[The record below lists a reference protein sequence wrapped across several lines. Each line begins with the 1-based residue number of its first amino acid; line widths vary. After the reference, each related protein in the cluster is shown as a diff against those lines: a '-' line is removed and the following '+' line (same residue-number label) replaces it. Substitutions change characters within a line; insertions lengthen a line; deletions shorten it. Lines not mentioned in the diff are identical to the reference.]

1 MKAVKRMI
9 RNAAIALAACAT
21 IPSYADGIDDFLFRY
36 DFSGGVKVYEHN
48 GCATEPNT
56 TGASYTSAY
65 GPAGYGSAVHP
76 AGYGYIAE
84 GDTSTLLNNDW
95 SVAMSVRPWNVDK
108 GVLLCLGSNGSAGW
122 KQVLFCSSGTSGN
135 LHVAICQNDAGK
147 KTIPTSVNLT
157 NLGDT
162 IGSFHSLVAVY
173 TSSDNIIKLYW
184 DGVLV
189 KGDWNSNANQTGKTF
204 PGRFQFCSANGGL
217 PTGYSATSSNAHVA
231 FQDVRFFTSAL
242 SAADVALYAQAYP
255 AALAP
260 FDTIEVK
267 GVPLTYVINN
277 AANRTVTLGDGL
289 NPAMA
294 TTASLD
300 AGDIPWTFT
309 NNGTT
314 YTVSALAN
322 LAFNGCTA
330 LTGTLDIPATVT
342 SIGYAVFSGCT
353 GLVGV
358 SSFGS
363 GCTAQWG
370 QQVFR
375 YCTGLRGTLVIP
387 DSNPCYMN
395 NFVFDGCLGL
405 KSLIVGSGTTWV
417 PRYFASNLDKKSP
430 SLKGVWIKGRPTV
443 ASGTQPY
450 TTVCQPYTFRYSYSL
465 EVILYG
471 KNTKYNTNNG
481 PNEIM
486 MEGVNGCSVFVPANG
501 QWTNCKF
508 GGTNTDT
515 IYYGAGQELDLD
527 IDDAAKTITAVP
539 NTSAAFRKVLN
550 NAAKFKEYFDLD
562 TRIAVT
568 NSISADI
575 QVSAGDLQN
584 VFFLTYVPFTVNTQ
598 DQLIAVFAAVP
609 EAMPIAIDATGA
621 TENIN
626 VPAGRNVTVIVPGGG
641 KYGPTRKGF
650 VILVR

>member
-1 MKAVKRMI
+1 MNVNKLI
-9 RNAAIALAACAT
+9 TLAAVAASAAM
-21 IPSYADGIDDFLFRY
+21 PLAANADTVEINGITWTY
-36 DFSGGVKVYEHN
+36 
-48 GCATEPNT
+48 
-56 TGASYTSAY
+56 
-65 GPAGYGSAVHP
+65 
-76 AGYGYIAE
+76 
-84 GDTSTLLNNDW
+84 
-95 SVAMSVRPWNVDK
+95 SV
-108 GVLLCLGSNGSAGW
+108 
-122 KQVLFCSSGTSGN
+122 
-135 LHVAICQNDAGK
+135 NDATK
-147 KTIPTSVNLT
+147 K
-157 NLGDT
+157 
-162 IGSFHSLVAVY
+162 
-173 TSSDNIIKLYW
+173 
-184 DGVLV
+184 
-189 KGDWNSNANQTGKTF
+189 
-204 PGRFQFCSANGGL
+204 
-217 PTGYSATSSNAHVA
+217 
-231 FQDVRFFTSAL
+231 
-242 SAADVALYAQAYP
+242 
-255 AALAP
+255 
-260 FDTIEVK
+260 
-267 GVPLTYVINN
+267 
-277 AANRTVTLGDGL
+277 TVTLGNGTSPTMPAGATL
-289 NPAMA
+289 N
-294 TTASLD
+294 

-342 SIGYAVFSGCT
+342 SIGTAVFSGCT

-471 KNTKYNTNNG
+471 KNTKYHTNNG

-550 NAAKFKEYFDLD
+550 NTRRFKDYFGLD
-562 TRIAVT
+562 TRITVT
-568 NSISADI
+568 NSLSSV
-575 QVSAGDLQN
+575 VSVHDGDLLHDAF
-584 VFFLTYVPFTVNTQ
+584 VTYVTFTANTQ
-598 DQLIAVFAAVP
+598 TQLDDTLAALP
-609 EAMPIAIDATGA
+609 ESLQVVIDATGA
-621 TENIN
+621 RKTIN
-626 VPAGRNVTVIVPGGG
+626 VPAGRNVTVLLPGGG
-641 KYGPTRKGF
+641 KYGPTRKGLA
-650 VILVR
+650 ITNE